1 MNTEKFE
8 AAFLELVE
16 TDTEA
21 ALQLITG
28 MFVGLT
34 IEYTRRHGEDAN
46 KTLHINGCG
55 NRDIT
60 IHAFPNLAQG
70 GEA

>member
-1 MNTEKFE
+1 MNDTAKFE
-8 AAFLELVE
+8 DAFLELVE
-16 TDTEA
+16 RDTDQ

-34 IEYTRRHGEDAN
+34 IEYARRRGQDASVELLI
-46 KTLHINGCG
+46 KGCG

-60 IHAFPNLAQG
+60 IHAVSPN
-70 GEA
+70 GEVR